1 MRRKRNPVL
10 TAILWIAAIAWVA
23 VLFFFS
29 GQTAVQSGDLSMRVL
44 KFLLRLFPSIPY
56 PVEVLHPILRKLAH
70 FGIFAVEGFLLG
82 MAMMSSLRVRTLGGA
97 LAAVCC
103 AAMAALNEYHQSF
116 VDGRSC
122 ELRDVGIDTGGALA
136 GILFAAL
143 ILQLIRCAA
152 RRRARRENVII

>member
-1 MRRKRNPVL
+1 MQGKHNRVL
-10 TAILWIAAIAWVA
+10 TVILWIAAIGWVA

-29 GQTAVQSGDLSMRVL
+29 GQTAIQSGNLSMRVL
-44 KFLLRLFPSIPY
+44 NFLLRLFPSIPY

-82 MAMMSSLRVRTLGGA
+82 MALMTSLRARTLGGA
-97 LAAVCC
+97 LAALICM
-103 AAMAALNEYHQSF
+103 AMAALNEYHQSF
-116 VDGRSC
+116 SEGRSC

-143 ILQLIRCAA
+143 VLQLIRCAA
-152 RRRARRENVII
+152 RRRARRGNVII